1 MAYRGSSSAIGH
13 HQATKRIVHS
23 LQQPMHDSQR
33 LSPPG
38 TMRESSTIVVS
49 RVVHPGR
56 ERQFDHWAREIDAA
70 ARRYPGHLGNV
81 RLSDSSGINYLIYR
95 FDSPAHLHAWVSSGE
110 RRKLIA
116 KGDEISDE
124 HRDAAVGMDAWFAI
138 AGKPATPKWK
148 TFLVTWLAVYPV
160 LLSITYLLNALLPA
174 LERPVQLALSS
185 ALLTSSL
192 TWIIMPL
199 FTRQLQP
206 WLLRGVKQVE
216 SLSDRHSNG

>member
-1 MAYRGSSSAIGH
+1 
-13 HQATKRIVHS
+13 
-23 LQQPMHDSQR
+23 
-33 LSPPG
+33 
-38 TMRESSTIVVS
+38 
-49 RVVHPGR
+49 
-56 ERQFDHWAREIDAA
+56 
-70 ARRYPGHLGNV
+70 
-81 RLSDSSGINYLIYR
+81 SSGINYLIYR
-95 FDSPAHLHAWVSSGE
+95 FDSPAHLHAWTSSGE

-160 LLSITYLLNALLPA
+160 LLSINYLLNALLPT

-192 TWIIMPL
+192 TWIIMPFL
-199 FTRQLQP
+199 TRQLRP
-206 WLLRGVKQVE
+206 WLLRGVKEVDG
-216 SLSDRHSNG
+216 LSDPQSNG